1 MTIRDCIF
9 AVESLSHLQGKEAE
23 LLPLVEAAKKEHE
36 ALKAA
41 ARAANNLV
49 FNMNED
55 KDGGYFL
62 CEEASDDL
70 FNLQTALEKLK

>member
-1 MTIRDCIF
+1 MSIEDCIF
-9 AVESLSHLQGKEAE
+9 TVESLAHLQGKEAE

-36 ALKAA
+36 ALKAVV
-41 ARAANNLV
+41 REANNLV

>member
-1 MTIRDCIF
+1 MTIKDCIF
-9 AVESLSHLQGKEAE
+9 TVESLAHLQGKEAE

-41 ARAANNLV
+41 VRAANNLV

-62 CEEASDDL
+62 CEEASDEL